1 MTEKEVKEWIVKHV
15 PLMLR
20 DEFEYRISLINT
32 NLEMRES
39 YLKHNLKKIKED
51 AQYSEDEYKKYLAN
65 VSYG

>member
-1 MTEKEVKEWIVKHV
+1 MTEREIKQWTVKHV

-20 DEFEYRISLINT
+20 DEFNYKISLINPD
-32 NLEMRES
+32 LEIRES

-65 VSYG
+65 VSFG